1 MIIPNFAQ
9 PTKPAPGAV
18 SKKSIDNTKND
29 VTAEYSQNKERNEGF
44 DDINKNTKKN
54 GRRVG
59 GKKNKKNKDKKKQ
72 SNYTKKMVMNGC
84 TNALNK
90 SNKKS

>member
-9 PTKPAPGAV
+9 PSKPAPGAV

-44 DDINKNTKKN
+44 DDINKNKKKQQNDKN

-59 GKKNKKNKDKKKQ
+59 GKQNEKIKIKKNKVITQKKW
-72 SNYTKKMVMNGC
+72 
-84 TNALNK
+84 L
-90 SNKKS
+90 